1 MHTMQLAPQS
11 TYIKATILLDWGA
24 FYFGGSPCGCCH
36 TTLSGD
42 RTMKE
47 ARYPIEHDTCPKC
60 QAKGAV
66 DLIICNDRPQ
76 GFKIV
81 CKECDYETPTFRS
94 IVAVKDF
101 FENSA
106 RLSNANAL

>member
-1 MHTMQLAPQS
+1 MAAVIQRYPGIES
-11 TYIKATILLDWGA
+11 
-24 FYFGGSPCGCCH
+24 
-36 TTLSGD
+36 
-42 RTMKE
+42 MKE